1 MLERGDADLAV
12 GSFPETVA
20 ALQAQGDTASLRQA
34 RLQHFTAGRVVAHSD
49 LLTVLPAVFVNATG
63 FREKGVTRPLPFE
76 LPPLHVDMLWHQRSD
91 RSLARQG
98 LREPMFEA
106 AHTAL
111 A

>member
-20 ALQAQGDTASLRQA
+20 ARQAQGDTASLRQA

-49 LLTVLPAVFVNATG
+49 LLTVLP
-63 FREKGVTRPLPFE
+63 
-76 LPPLHVDMLWHQRSD
+76 PLHVDMLWHQRSD
-91 RSLARQG
+91 RSLARQRM
-98 LREPMFEA
+98 RERMFEA

>member
-1 MLERGDADLAV
+1 MLL
-12 GSFPETVA
+12 TVN
-20 ALQAQGDTASLRQA
+20 QY
-34 RLQHFTAGRVVAHSD
+34 FTAGRVVAYSD

-91 RSLARQG
+91 CSLAHQR
-98 LREPMFEA
+98 LRERMFEV